1 MQFLF
6 QRSVTSL
13 VFEASQKLNVECY
26 GSKYTKL
33 INSTKKNI
41 RQLPLLEAC
50 LPKCIRHFPLTAL
63 SFSKNYFISFGNKT
77 DSKQIRIGWLEN
89 ELSDVIGKENKRT
102 KINTEPETSAR
113 KHKSTVGLIDEFCN
127 RINVGRVKKRT
138 KLIERIRIKR
148 SLLRTN
154 VHQAS
159 SISCL
164 NGIRGKSTLPF
175 EQGNSRSSLGN

>member
-1 MQFLF
+1 M
-6 QRSVTSL
+6 
-13 VFEASQKLNVECY
+13 
-26 GSKYTKL
+26 
-33 INSTKKNI
+33 
-41 RQLPLLEAC
+41 
-50 LPKCIRHFPLTAL
+50 
-63 SFSKNYFISFGNKT
+63 
-77 DSKQIRIGWLEN
+77 
-89 ELSDVIGKENKRT
+89 IGKENKRT

-127 RINVGRVKKRT
+127 RINVGREKKRT
-138 KLIERIRIKR
+138 RLIERIRIKW

-154 VHQAS
+154 VHQAAS